1 MSAGTAGAAVCAG
14 LSYPPSPGLG
24 CSCAGFCAC
33 ALCLGRKSHFTCC
46 HLLKEKELQVL
57 GPPAHPA
64 GQTHTE
70 APAGSRPR
78 RGLTLPDLH
87 FPAEAEAEHRS
98 HTDPSGQETS
108 DLLFFN
114 PTQQNLAQ
122 LWPREAL
129 LEPQHCDGHRGRD
142 RAHTRCAWHRSSGT
156 GPGHCFGCLGT
167 IRAALQPPCSP
178 SVPALPRPASCTEPW
193 GRGIPSLLSCQSPCM
208 ARAA

>member
-1 MSAGTAGAAVCAG
+1 M
-14 LSYPPSPGLG
+14 
-24 CSCAGFCAC
+24 
-33 ALCLGRKSHFTCC
+33 
-46 HLLKEKELQVL
+46 L

-108 DLLFFN
+108 DLPIFN
-114 PTQQNLAQ
+114 ATQQNLAQ

-129 LEPQHCDGHRGRD
+129 LEPRDGHRQRLGQGSHSLCLAQILWD
-142 RAHTRCAWHRSSGT
+142 RPRALLWV
-156 GPGHCFGCLGT
+156 PWD
-167 IRAALQPPCSP
+167 IRAALQPPLQPIGACS
-178 SVPALPRPASCTEPW
+178 A
-193 GRGIPSLLSCQSPCM
+193 SPCILH
-208 ARAA
+208 RALGPRHPEPLVLPEPLHGQSCLSPRSERGDRNPSRATPATAFHGSDANPPNPQCPERAVQVGV

>member
-1 MSAGTAGAAVCAG
+1 M
-14 LSYPPSPGLG
+14 
-24 CSCAGFCAC
+24 
-33 ALCLGRKSHFTCC
+33 
-46 HLLKEKELQVL
+46 L

-64 GQTHTE
+64 GQNTE
-70 APAGSRPR
+70 APAGSRAR

-108 DLLFFN
+108 DLPIFN

-129 LEPQHCDGHRGRD
+129 LEPQHRDGHRQRLGQGSHSLCLAQILWD
-142 RAHTRCAWHRSSGT
+142 RPRALLWV
-156 GPGHCFGCLGT
+156 LWD